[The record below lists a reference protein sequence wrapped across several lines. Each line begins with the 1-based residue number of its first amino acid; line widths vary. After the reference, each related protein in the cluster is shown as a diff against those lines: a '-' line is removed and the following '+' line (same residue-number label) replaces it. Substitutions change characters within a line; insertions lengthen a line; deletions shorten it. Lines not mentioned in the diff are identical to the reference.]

1 MAWGKIGGIPSAE
14 SEFALEEMSLG
25 PLATSFATLRDPRVD
40 RPKDHLLLDIVL
52 IAICAVVCA
61 AEGWVDVAEFGEA
74 KLDWFSRF
82 LKLPNGIPSH
92 DTFGRVFAALDAA
105 EFERCFLEWVQ
116 AVNVLTAGQVI
127 AVDGKTLRRSHDQ
140 RRGKAALHTVSA
152 WASANGLVLGQ
163 VATDAKSNE
172 ITAIPELLRLLDL
185 KGCIVTIDAA
195 GTQTAIAEQIV
206 GAKGDYVLA
215 LKGNQ
220 KDLAEDVTRLFEW
233 GHSIGFAELEHDH
246 VHSTTKGHGQVE
258 IRDCWTIADPRYVGD
273 LRQGR
278 KWKSLR
284 SVAQVQLERR
294 IGEHVTVETRYYLGS
309 LSGNAQQIQNAVRLH
324 WGIENKV
331 HWCLDVS
338 FNEDASRI
346 RQGHAAE
353 NFAVLRHLAL
363 NLLRQEKTAKIGI
376 KAKRLPAGWSEDYL
390 LTVLAGAN

>member
-1 MAWGKIGGIPSAE
+1 
-14 SEFALEEMSLG
+14 LEEMALG
-25 PLATSFATLRDPRVD
+25 PLATSFASLTDPRVD
-40 RPKDHLLLDIVL
+40 RTKDHLLLDIVL
-52 IAICAVVCA
+52 IAICAVVCG
-61 AEGWVDVAEFGEA
+61 AEGWVEVAEFGEA
-74 KLDWFSRF
+74 KAAWFSRF

-127 AVDGKTLRRSHDQ
+127 AIDGKTVRRSHDK
-140 RRGKAALHTVSA
+140 RRGQAALHVVSA

-163 VATDAKSNE
+163 VATDTKSNE
-172 ITAIPELLRLLDL
+172 ITAIPELLRVLDL
-185 KGCIVTIDAA
+185 KGCIITIDAA

-206 GAKGDYVLA
+206 AGGGDYVLA

-220 KDLAEDVTRLFEW
+220 KGLAEDVRRLFEW
-233 GHSIGFAELEHDH
+233 AHSLDFAELQHDH
-246 VHSTTKGHGQVE
+246 VHTVTKVHGRLE
-258 IRDCWTIADPRYVGD
+258 LRDCWTIADPRFLGD

-284 SVAQVQLERR
+284 SVAQVTLERR
-294 IGEHVTVETRYYLGS
+294 VGEQVTVETRYYLSS
-309 LSGNAQQIQNAVRLH
+309 LPGAAKQIQHAVRSH
-324 WGIENKV
+324 WGVENQL

-346 RQGHAAE
+346 RQGDAAE
-353 NFAVLRHLAL
+353 NFVVLRHLAL

-376 KAKRLPAGWSEDYL
+376 KAKRLRAGWSEDYL
-390 LTVLAGAN
+390 LTVLADAQAH

>member
-1 MAWGKIGGIPSAE
+1 
-14 SEFALEEMSLG
+14 LEEMSLG
-25 PLATSFATLRDPRVD
+25 PLATSFATLTDPRVE
-40 RPKDHLLLDIVL
+40 RTKEHLLLDIVL
-52 IAICAVVCA
+52 IAICAVVCGA
-61 AEGWVDVAEFGEA
+61 DGWVEVAEFGET
-74 KLDWFSRF
+74 KQEWFSQF
-82 LKLPNGIPSH
+82 LKLPSGIPSH

-105 EFERCFLEWVQ
+105 EFQHCFLEWVQ

-127 AVDGKTLRRSHDQ
+127 AIDGKTLRRSHDK
-140 RRGKAALHTVSA
+140 RRGKAALHMVSA
-152 WASANGLVLGQ
+152 WASANRLVLGQ

-172 ITAIPELLRLLDL
+172 ITAIPEMLRLLDL

-206 GAKGDYVLA
+206 AAEGDYVLA

-220 KDLAEDVTRLFEW
+220 KGLAEDVTRLFEW
-233 GHSIGFAELEHDH
+233 AHSIDFAELEHDH
-246 VHSTTKGHGQVE
+246 VHTTTKGHGRLE

-294 IGEHVTVETRYYLGS
+294 DGEHITVETRYYISS
-309 LSGNAQQIQNAVRLH
+309 LPGNAKQTENAVRLH
-324 WGIENKV
+324 WGIENPV

-338 FNEDASRI
+338 FNEDACRV
-346 RQGHAAE
+346 RQGYAAE

-363 NLLRQEKTAKIGI
+363 NLLRQEKTAKQGI
-376 KAKRLPAGWSEDYL
+376 KGKRLRAGWSEEYL
-390 LTVLAGAN
+390 LKVLAASTQ

>member
-1 MAWGKIGGIPSAE
+1 MA
-14 SEFALEEMSLG
+14 LG
-25 PLATSFATLRDPRVD
+25 PLATSFATLTDPRVD
-40 RPKDHLLLDIVL
+40 RTKDHLLLDIVL
-52 IAICAVVCA
+52 IAICAVVCG
-61 AEGWVDVAEFGEA
+61 AEGWVEVAEFGEA
-74 KLDWFSRF
+74 KLAWFSRF

-127 AVDGKTLRRSHDQ
+127 AIDGKTVRRSHDK
-140 RRGKAALHTVSA
+140 RRGKAALHVVSA

-206 GAKGDYVLA
+206 AAEGDYVLA

-220 KDLAEDVTRLFEW
+220 KGLAEDVQRLFEW
-233 GHSIGFAELEHDH
+233 AHSIDFAEVQHDH
-246 VHSTTKGHGQVE
+246 VRTTTKGHGRLE
-258 IRDCWTIADPRYVGD
+258 IRDCWTIADPRFLGD

-284 SVAQVQLERR
+284 SVAQVTLERR
-294 IGEHVTVETRYYLGS
+294 VGEQVTVETRYYLSS
-309 LSGNAQQIQNAVRLH
+309 LAGAAKQIQHAVRSH
-324 WGIENKV
+324 WGIENKL

-346 RQGHAAE
+346 RQGDAAE

-376 KAKRLPAGWSEDYL
+376 KAKRLCAGWSEDYL

>member
-1 MAWGKIGGIPSAE
+1 M
-14 SEFALEEMSLG
+14 EEMSLG
-25 PLATSFATLRDPRVD
+25 PLATSFATLPDPRVD
-40 RPKDHLLLDIVL
+40 RTKDHLLLDIVL
-52 IAICAVVCA
+52 IAICAVVCG
-61 AEGWVDVAEFGEA
+61 AEGWVEVAEFGQA
-74 KLDWFSRF
+74 KLAWFSRF

-105 EFERCFLEWVQ
+105 AFERCFLEWVQ

-127 AVDGKTLRRSHDQ
+127 AIDGKTLRRSHDK
-140 RRGKAALHTVSA
+140 RRGKAALHVVSA

-206 GAKGDYVLA
+206 AGEGDYVLA

-220 KDLAEDVTRLFEW
+220 KGLAEDVQRLFEW
-233 GHSIGFAELEHDH
+233 AHSIDFAELQHDH
-246 VHSTTKGHGQVE
+246 VRTTTKGHGRLE

-278 KWKSLR
+278 RWKSLR
-284 SVAQVQLERR
+284 SVAQVTLERR
-294 IGEHVTVETRYYLGS
+294 VGEQVTVETRYYISS
-309 LSGNAQQIQNAVRLH
+309 LPGAAQQIQHAVRSH
-324 WGIENKV
+324 WGVENKL

-346 RQGHAAE
+346 RQGDAAE

-376 KAKRLPAGWSEDYL
+376 KAKRLRAGWSEDYL

>member
-1 MAWGKIGGIPSAE
+1 ME
-14 SEFALEEMSLG
+14 DMSLG
-25 PLATSFATLRDPRVD
+25 PLATSFATLTDPRVD
-40 RPKDHLLLDIVL
+40 RTKEHLLLDIVL
-52 IAICAVVCA
+52 IAICAVVCGA
-61 AEGWVDVAEFGEA
+61 DGWVEVAEFGET
-74 KLDWFSRF
+74 KQEWFSRF
-82 LKLPNGIPSH
+82 LQLPNGIPSH
-92 DTFGRVFAALDAA
+92 DTFGRVFAALDAT
-105 EFERCFLEWVQ
+105 EFQRCFLEWVQ
-116 AVNVLTAGQVI
+116 AVHVLTAGQVI
-127 AVDGKTLRRSHDQ
+127 AIDGKTLRRSHDK
-140 RRGKAALHTVSA
+140 RHGKAALHIVSA
-152 WASANGLVLGQ
+152 WASTNRLVLSQ

-206 GAKGDYVLA
+206 AAEGDYVLA

-220 KDLAEDVTRLFEW
+220 KGLAEDVTRLFEW
-233 GHSIGFAELEHDH
+233 ARSIDFAELEHDH
-246 VHSTTKGHGQVE
+246 VRTITKGHGRLE

-294 IGEHVTVETRYYLGS
+294 DGEHVTVDTRYYISS
-309 LSGNAQQIQNAVRLH
+309 LPGNAKQIENAVRLH
-324 WGIENKV
+324 WGIENPV

-346 RQGHAAE
+346 REGYAAE

-363 NLLRQEKTAKIGI
+363 NLLRQEKTAKQGI
-376 KAKRLPAGWSEDYL
+376 KGKRLRAGWSEEYL
-390 LTVLAGAN
+390 LKVLAASAQ